1 MPNRLLQPARIQS
14 CKGLLNGILG
24 FPSDTFCRKLW
35 ELFLNLPGELQL
47 EILCELSPSDISSL
61 RATCRAFHEVIH
73 KQASPIVRHLIKTS
87 IFREEY
93 IGLYPLPEPPTA
105 VGLDYL
111 YGTSHRLCVVRGL
124 SHHMADFI
132 MTKICR
138 CHTSS
143 QVRKFTPRYNN
154 MVANMIPA
162 LLVLFHFFESY
173 RAALVI
179 SADKRIFGGDNDGGT
194 TGFFPNFACEESEII
209 RKYDTW
215 KQLWRAHSMYRLLT
229 VVFGLKLRPP
239 SYAGKLERTLRGWGK
254 KPATREDLVKL
265 MVLGGL
271 EEVKNILGTSSYRAG
286 RNTLN
291 NFLSCALPSKEQKR
305 ATRQYFP
312 CLAREGA
319 SRPSV
324 KKVRAAAEEE
334 EKGPVSCD
342 VVPAVGAANHSRPYQ
357 ALSKISCS
365 VMPRL
370 GIDTTSDVCRFLP
383 ESDSIWS
390 IWTTTA
396 ERHIIERGVIQSRG
410 ELPTLRQF
418 VQQLMA
424 ESLG

>member
-14 CKGLLNGILG
+14 CKGLLNGVLG
-24 FPSDTFCRKLW
+24 FPSDTSCRKLW
-35 ELFLNLPGELQL
+35 ELFINLPGELQL
-47 EILCELSPSDISSL
+47 EILYELSPSDISSL

-73 KQASPIVRHLIKTS
+73 MQASPIVRHLIKTS
-87 IFREEY
+87 IFREDY

-124 SHHMADFI
+124 SQHMADFI
-132 MTKICR
+132 MTKIYR

-143 QVRKFTPRYNN
+143 QVRKSTPRYNN

-173 RAALVI
+173 RAALVR
-179 SADKRIFGGDNDGGT
+179 SADKRIFGGDHDGGT
-194 TGFFPNFACEESEII
+194 TGFFPNFAHEESEII

-239 SYAGKLERTLRGWGK
+239 SYAGKLERALRGWGK
-254 KPATREDLVKL
+254 KPTTREDLVKL

-271 EEVKNILGTSSYRAG
+271 EEVKNILGTSSHRAG
-286 RNTLN
+286 RNILD
-291 NFLSCALPSKEQKR
+291 NFYLSCTLPSKEQKR

-312 CLAREGA
+312 CLARKGA

-324 KKVRAAAEEE
+324 KKVAAAAAEED
-334 EKGPVSCD
+334 KGPVSRD
-342 VVPAVGAANHSRPYQ
+342 RVPAGGAANHSRPYQ
-357 ALSKISCS
+357 ALPKISCS

-370 GIDTTSDVCRFLP
+370 DIDTAFDLILSFSAR
-383 ESDSIWS
+383 I
-390 IWTTTA
+390 
-396 ERHIIERGVIQSRG
+396 R
-410 ELPTLRQF
+410 
-418 VQQLMA
+418 
-424 ESLG
+424 